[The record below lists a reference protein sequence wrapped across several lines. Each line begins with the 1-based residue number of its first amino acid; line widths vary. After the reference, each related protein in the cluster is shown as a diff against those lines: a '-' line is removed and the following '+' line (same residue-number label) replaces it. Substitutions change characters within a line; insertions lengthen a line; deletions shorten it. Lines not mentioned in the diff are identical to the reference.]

1 MIKQLSHISLS
12 TQNIQN
18 VINFYVKILGFKI
31 SHKFVN
37 KENKELYGLF
47 IYCGKKTFIEFFKD
61 SKNKNINKNTPFRH
75 MCFEVR
81 KINLLAKKLK
91 KLDKSIKV
99 KRGKTDNVLQFMT
112 KDLDKNLVEFHE
124 YDKHS
129 KLKYL

>member
-1 MIKQLSHISLS
+1 
-12 TQNIQN
+12 
-18 VINFYVKILGFKI
+18 
-31 SHKFVN
+31 
-37 KENKELYGLF
+37 
-47 IYCGKKTFIEFFKD
+47 
-61 SKNKNINKNTPFRH
+61 